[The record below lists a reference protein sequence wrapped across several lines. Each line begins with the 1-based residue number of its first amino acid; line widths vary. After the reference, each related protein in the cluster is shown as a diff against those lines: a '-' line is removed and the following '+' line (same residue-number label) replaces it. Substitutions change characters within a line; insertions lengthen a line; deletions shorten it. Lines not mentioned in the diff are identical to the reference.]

1 VKKPTGFLNKSND
14 LSEGYEAKPKIR
26 LASPKENPRFGKV
39 FIRRVMQFRSTQA
52 QEPLVS
58 FKDVVLRCL
67 PPDEGLYIPSEVAD
81 MRQFFMHMDTKTT
94 YPELVAALAPALLGG
109 EFNPVSAKRAVDS
122 AFNFEPE
129 LVQLDDNISLLN
141 LYNGPTGVFKDFG
154 IAFLAAIIEELIK
167 NSGPAMVLS
176 ASGENLGVSLAQAFR
191 GRKGIS
197 LVILYPAG
205 PIHGLDPAS
214 FVVNG
219 GNIIPIQITG
229 TLDDCQRLIVEAID
243 DRPFAERYGITSANA
258 INMGRLLPQCFYY
271 IYAFVKI
278 KNSLRG
284 DLIFSVPCGNFGNL
298 IAGLYAWKFGM
309 PVNGYIAAMNMND
322 SFGDYIRGRRFVP
335 RPVVL
340 TNSPAL
346 DVGLPSN
353 YKRLAAF
360 YEESPAVMRNMV
372 YPASIGND
380 RTLITIGKVW
390 KKHGVLL
397 DPHGAVAFAAAE
409 DLIASQEFAGHV
421 HTVVLATG
429 HPAKRAAL
437 VSQAIGGDIEI
448 PPYLARLQR
457 QADPIA
463 IIKPD
468 LEALEG
474 AIASCF

>member
-1 VKKPTGFLNKSND
+1 
-14 LSEGYEAKPKIR
+14 
-26 LASPKENPRFGKV
+26 
-39 FIRRVMQFRSTQA
+39 MQFRSTQA

-67 PPDEGLYIPSEVAD
+67 PPDEGLYVPAQVAD
-81 MRQFFMHMDTKTT
+81 MRQYFMHMDAKTS
-94 YPELVAALAPALLGG
+94 YPEVVATMAPALLQGAL
-109 EFNPVSAKRAVDS
+109 NPFSAKRAVES
-122 AFNFEPE
+122 AYTFEPE
-129 LVQLDDNISLLN
+129 LTRLDEDLSLLS

-154 IAFLAAIIEELIK
+154 IAFLAAVMEELLK

-176 ASGENLGVSLAQAFR
+176 ASRGNVGVSLAQAFR
-191 GRKGIS
+191 GRKGICS
-197 LVILYPAG
+197 VILYPAG
-205 PIHGLDPAS
+205 PIRGLDTAS
-214 FVVNG
+214 FITNG

-229 TLDDCQRLIVEAID
+229 TLDDCQRLIVEAIE

-258 INMGRLLPQCFYY
+258 INLGRLLPQCFYY

-284 DLIFSVPCGNFGNL
+284 DLVFSVPCGNFGNL

-309 PVNGYIAAMNMND
+309 PVKGYIAAMNVND
-322 SFGDYIRGRRFVP
+322 AFGDYIRGKRFVP
-335 RPVVL
+335 RPVVA
-340 TNSPAL
+340 TNSPSL

-372 YPASIGND
+372 YPASVGDD
-380 RTLITIGKVW
+380 RTVATIGKVW
-390 KKHGVLL
+390 RKYGVLL
-397 DPHGAVAFAAAE
+397 DPHSAVAFAAAE
-409 DLIASQEFAGHV
+409 DLASSQEFAGHV
-421 HTVVLATG
+421 HTVVIATG
-429 HPAKRAAL
+429 HPAKRAGL
-437 VSQAIGGDIEI
+437 VSQAIGKDIEI
-448 PPYLARLQR
+448 PAHLAQLQR
-457 QADPIA
+457 QVDPIA

>member
-1 VKKPTGFLNKSND
+1 
-14 LSEGYEAKPKIR
+14 
-26 LASPKENPRFGKV
+26 
-39 FIRRVMQFRSTQA
+39 
-52 QEPLVS
+52 
-58 FKDVVLRCL
+58 
-67 PPDEGLYIPSEVAD
+67 
-81 MRQFFMHMDTKTT
+81 MHMDSKTT
-94 YPELVAALAPALLGG
+94 YPELVAAIAPALLGE
-109 EFNPVSAKRAVDS
+109 EFDPASAQRVVDS
-122 AFNFEPE
+122 ALSFEPE
-129 LVQLDDNISLLN
+129 LVQLDDNTSLLK

-154 IAFLAAIIEELIK
+154 IAFLAAVMEELLK

-176 ASGENLGVSLAQAFR
+176 ASGENLGVSLSQAFR
-191 GRKGIS
+191 DRKGIS

-205 PIHGLDPAS
+205 PIYGLDPAS
-214 FVVNG
+214 FVGNG

-243 DRPFAERYGITSANA
+243 DRPFAERYGVTSANA
-258 INMGRLLPQCFYY
+258 INLGRLLPQCFYY

-284 DLIFSVPCGNFGNL
+284 DLVFSVPCGNFGNL

-309 PVNGYIAAMNMND
+309 PVNGYIAAMNVND
-322 SFGDYIRGRRFVP
+322 AFGDYIRGKRFVP
-335 RPVVL
+335 RPIIL
-340 TNSPAL
+340 SNSPAL

-372 YPASIGND
+372 YPASITDD
-380 RTLITIGKVW
+380 RTRSTIEKVW
-390 KKHGVLL
+390 KKHGIFL
-397 DPHGAVAFAAAE
+397 DPHSAVAFAAAE
-409 DLIASQEFAGHV
+409 DLRSSQEFADHV

-437 VSQAIGGDIEI
+437 VSEAAGRDIDI
-448 PPYLARLQR
+448 PPRLARLHR

-463 IIKPD
+463 IIEPD